1 MRILVIGDRDMVN
14 GFQLAGVKSSYEVED
29 AWMAKEILKDVK
41 TMDDVAIVI
50 ISRRMANEIRD
61 FINDWKKE
69 KGIYP
74 IILEIPD
81 KKEGEYE
88 DPIREM
94 VRRAIGVD
102 ILKR

>member
-1 MRILVIGDRDMVN
+1 MKIVVVGNRDMVN
-14 GFQLAGVKSSYEVED
+14 GFQLAGIKASYEVED
-29 AWMAKEILKDVK
+29 AWMAKEILKDLK
-41 TMDDVAIVI
+41 SAEDIAIII

-61 FINDWKKE
+61 FLNDWKKE

-74 IILEIPD
+74 IILEIPE

-88 DPIREM
+88 DPMREL
-94 VRRAIGVD
+94 VKRAIGVD